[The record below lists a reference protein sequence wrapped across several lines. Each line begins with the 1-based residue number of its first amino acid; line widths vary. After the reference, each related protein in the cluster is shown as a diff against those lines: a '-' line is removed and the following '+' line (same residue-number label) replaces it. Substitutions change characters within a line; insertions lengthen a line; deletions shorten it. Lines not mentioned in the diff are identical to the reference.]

1 MNTVW
6 YGLGSN
12 CKRILHSTFQ
22 ARKARFWIKA
32 RLVAAAAIA
41 VVHAFAVFAQSAP
54 PPASDPLKQHYSA
67 AAAFL
72 SRGDQKDA
80 APEYQA
86 FLSGALHRAANANA
100 QIGET
105 QRALDLFTQAL
116 EFDNRDAALLEDFA
130 SLRFD
135 HDELPEAEALLNS
148 ALALHADDLRAHFL
162 LGRVLF
168 NEEKY
173 LAAQPHLELEWT
185 RGQTEYKDAWYLL
198 GVTELKLQ
206 QLISAQ
212 ELFKKALLRLGDKAG
227 THVRLGRAY
236 YTGDYPDEAVVE
248 FKKAI
253 ALDRKGL
260 GQHYW
265 LGLAYLGH
273 NPEAGYA
280 RAEPEFRAELALA
293 PSDFGSHYMLGYIA
307 LKQSR
312 MAEAEKEITRALSL
326 KPEDPS
332 ALLLAAELF
341 SGTARDAQAEPL
353 LRKAISALGTSSPP
367 KYDAIR
373 AHYMLG
379 RLLQRTGQ
387 QEEAGKELALS
398 EQLRKQLR
406 DASGSTPKDRT
417 AQGPQQNQSSEDM
430 PRPATAEER
439 AQAAAFIHQL
449 SPPIALA
456 FNNLGVIAANQHQCP
471 ACVNDFH
478 RAGEWDPSLEG
489 LDRNLGRAAF
499 LCNQYEQAVPPLSR
513 YLKQHS
519 DDVGVR
525 SALGLSL
532 FRLGQY
538 ENVVE
543 VLGPI
548 QASIQSNPELA
559 AAYAT
564 SVSKVEKK

>member
-1 MNTVW
+1 MNAGW
-6 YGLGSN
+6 RGWAGLEGI
-12 CKRILHSTFQ
+12 CKQILHSTFQ
-22 ARKARFWIKA
+22 AREAKFWFKAALIATAATVLASAQGA
-32 RLVAAAAIA
+32 R
-41 VVHAFAVFAQSAP
+41 QSAP
-54 PPASDPLKQHYSA
+54 DPLKHHYSA
-67 AAAFL
+67 AATFL
-72 SRGDQKDA
+72 SRGDQQDA
-80 APEYQA
+80 ASEYRA
-86 FLSGALHRAANANA
+86 FLAGALHRVANANA

-105 QRALDLFTQAL
+105 QRATALFTQAL
-116 EFDNRDAALLEDFA
+116 EFDNRDPALLNDFA

-135 HDELPEAEALLNS
+135 HDELPEAESLLNS
-148 ALALHADDLRAHFL
+148 ALVSKPDDLRAHFL

-173 LAAQPHLELEWT
+173 IAAQPHLELAWT
-185 RGQTEYKDAWYLL
+185 RGQAQYKDAWYLL

-206 QLISAQ
+206 RLAAAQ
-212 ELFKKALLRLGDKAG
+212 DLFKKALLLLGDKAS

-236 YTGDYPDEAVVE
+236 YTGDYPDEALLE

-253 ALDRKGL
+253 ALDPKAL
-260 GQHYW
+260 SQHYY

-273 NPEAGYA
+273 NPEAGYV

-312 MAEAEKEITRALSL
+312 MPEAEKEITRALAM
-326 KPEDPS
+326 KPDDPS
-332 ALLLAAELF
+332 ALLLAADLF
-341 SGTARDAQAEPL
+341 AATSRDPQAEPL
-353 LRKAISALGTSSPP
+353 LRKAIVLLGTSSPP
-367 KYDAIR
+367 KYDTIR

-379 RLLQRTGQ
+379 RLLQKTGQ
-387 QEEAGKELALS
+387 QEEATKELTLS

-417 AQGPQQNQSSEDM
+417 AQGPQQNQQPDDM
-430 PRPATAEER
+430 PRPVTAEER
-439 AQAAAFIHQL
+439 AQAAAFIRQL
-449 SPPIALA
+449 SPPISEA
-456 FNNLGVIAANQHQCP
+456 FNTLGAIAANQSQCP
-471 ACVNDFH
+471 DSVTYFQ

-499 LCNQYEQAVPPLSR
+499 LCNQFEQAVPPLSR
-513 YLKQHS
+513 YLQHHA

-532 FRLGQY
+532 FRLGEY
-538 ENVVE
+538 EKVVA

-548 QASIQSNPELA
+548 QSSIQSNPELA
-559 AAYAT
+559 DAYAI
-564 SVSKVEKK
+564 SVSKIEKK